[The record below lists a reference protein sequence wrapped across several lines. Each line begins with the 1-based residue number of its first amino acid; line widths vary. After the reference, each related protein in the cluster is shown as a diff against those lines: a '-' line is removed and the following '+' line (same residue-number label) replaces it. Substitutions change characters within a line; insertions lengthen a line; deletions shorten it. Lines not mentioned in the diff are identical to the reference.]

1 MNCEPF
7 GRVFNDSTVTRASP
21 YWYAVAV
28 HQFATHTTREM
39 AMDLRLRMQLLR
51 AVQAD
56 DARYMEAVRR

>member
-7 GRVFNDSTVTRASP
+7 WRVVNDSTVTRASP
-21 YWYAVAV
+21 FWYAEAV
-28 HQFATHTTREM
+28 DQLATHTTREM
-39 AMDLRLRMQLLR
+39 GTDIRLRMQLLR

>member
-7 GRVFNDSTVTRASP
+7 GRVVNDSTVTRASP

-28 HQFATHTTREM
+28 HQLATHSGREM
-39 AMDLRLRMQLLR
+39 VSDLYLSTQMLR

-56 DARYMEAVRR
+56 DARYME